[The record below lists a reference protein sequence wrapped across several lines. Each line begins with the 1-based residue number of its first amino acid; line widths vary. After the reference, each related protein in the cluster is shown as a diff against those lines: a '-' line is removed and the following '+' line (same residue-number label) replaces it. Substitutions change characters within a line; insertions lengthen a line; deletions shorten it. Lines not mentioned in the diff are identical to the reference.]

1 MAICSYLTTFK
12 PPLSLWNIG
21 KHCHLHWKIPCKV
34 DHVLVF
40 IHPYFRYSQG
50 IAFQCNTQVWQV
62 RLVSSF
68 QMSNS
73 RTGQYFYFT
82 STLPGLDQEER
93 MSGKVAYF
101 FKLYA
106 FLLKCSHFWSP
117 YSFTRW
123 TATTSTFQVIFLE
136 WIRIFQY
143 LSFLLCVALSQVQ
156 ESKGIFFLTFIL
168 PSSSTELL
176 TSFLLQGTQNN
187 FNTLRKTGIC
197 LQTVSLEARL
207 LNTVVDVGLNQEL
220 SGAVTLP
227 GTSWE

>member
-12 PPLSLWNIG
+12 PPLSVWNIG

-123 TATTSTFQVIFLE
+123 TAMTSTFPSYISWANDNFLIPLISTVCSPITSPGE
-136 WIRIFQY
+136 QRNILSYFYFAIIINRTAHQFPVARHSEQLQYSKENWYMPPNSLIR
-143 LSFLLCVALSQVQ
+143 S
-156 ESKGIFFLTFIL
+156 
-168 PSSSTELL
+168 
-176 TSFLLQGTQNN
+176 
-187 FNTLRKTGIC
+187 
-197 LQTVSLEARL
+197 
-207 LNTVVDVGLNQEL
+207 
-220 SGAVTLP
+220 
-227 GTSWE
+227 